1 MRAAIEEAHHAGLK
15 TATHAQGTPGI
26 ANAVNAG
33 IDSVEHAYY
42 LTEELVEK
50 MLKKGTYLIP
60 TITSL
65 TNIVDNGKDQ
75 RIPAWAVEKAK
86 MVMDQAFRS
95 HEMAREAGVPI
106 AMGTDAGTPYNV
118 HGENGNELVAMT
130 EWGFSPSQAITCATY
145 NAAKLLGL
153 EHTIG
158 TIAPGKIADIL
169 VVKGNPLDDIS
180 LLGPNRGIEAVYKSG
195 IPVVTGKQE

>member
-1 MRAAIEEAHHAGLK
+1 MRVAIEEAHHAGLK

-118 HGENGNELVAMT
+118 HGENGNELAAMT
-130 EWGFSPSQAITCATY
+130 KWGFSPSKAITCATY